1 MEKEKTSC
9 GSEGNLFASE
19 WAIEYR
25 STVER
30 QTSNAQLIR
39 EKIAASGLSG
49 ERQAELVDAVEA
61 KLWVRLSGGFAY
73 YGLRSPN
80 LCLLLS
86 SSLLLLLFYFFFF
99 SSSTTSSS
107 SSSSST
113 VQHQEWIVQSGNA
126 LEIAQL
132 ARACGGVP
140 SDEK

>member
-86 SSLLLLLFYFFFF
+86 SSLLLLP
-99 SSSTTSSS
+99 STSSS
-107 SSSSST
+107 SPLLLLLLLLLLL
-113 VQHQEWIVQSGNA
+113 QLYNIRSGLYKA
-126 LEIAQL
+126 ATRWRL
-132 ARACGGVP
+132 R
-140 SDEK
+140 S